1 MPHNHIGCT
10 GAFLPHVLTLSSASS
25 YPLTRLE
32 SFALSACQRPDI
44 YRLLIF
50 HNSRPLKV
58 YRIGDN
64 APHASLSLWHKLN
77 CLNAIH
83 LTVVR
88 AVRCAH
94 LGQPL
99 ASNSDSVTTVTADTF
114 EQAGCLFLLSV

>member
-1 MPHNHIGCT
+1 MSTP
-10 GAFLPHVLTLSSASS
+10 F
-25 YPLTRLE
+25 
-32 SFALSACQRPDI
+32 
-44 YRLLIF
+44 
-50 HNSRPLKV
+50 KV

-88 AVRCAH
+88 AVWSAH
-94 LGQPL
+94 LGEPL

-114 EQAGCLFLLSV
+114 EQAGCLFLLSVRGHKVSMRINAEPSQHGFCPSFKRFARMSGCQLTLKANGTGSFTEF